1 VTLFPRSRS
10 PLSSIPGV
18 LKQRVLTAVPLAA
31 VLIAAVLHLPV
42 LPLAVLFGAVVL
54 LAAWEWS
61 QLLVVRP
68 IGVRLLYLLP
78 FLLAMPFLYYHC
90 DLGGTPVLARVQP
103 LLGAAC
109 LFWSVCVL
117 WIKGYPGSAVIWG
130 SLPGRALVGLLVL
143 LPAWLAVVFLLSF
156 PHGQWLMLFVVLLV
170 ACADIGAYF
179 FGSTWGRHKML
190 PAVSPAKSWEGF
202 WGGMLCCL
210 ALAVLVWWLLPIP
223 LLGLV
228 GILAIVMC
236 TALAGVVGDLVES
249 MVKRHSGVKD
259 SGCLLP
265 GHGGILDRVDSL
277 TAAAP
282 VFSLALIL
290 VEW

>member
-1 VTLFPRSRS
+1 
-10 PLSSIPGV
+10 V
-18 LKQRVLTAVPLAA
+18 LKQRVFTAVPLAA
-31 VLIAAVLHLPV
+31 VLIAAVLYLPV
-42 LPLAVLFGAVVL
+42 LALAVLFGLVVL

-61 QLLVVRP
+61 QLLVARQTP
-68 IGVRLLYLLP
+68 LRLLYLLP
-78 FLLAMPFLYYHC
+78 FLIAMPLLYHYC
-90 DLGGTPVLARVQP
+90 DLGGVPLRERVQP
-103 LLGAAC
+103 VLGTAC
-109 LFWSVCVL
+109 LFWSICFL

-130 SLPGRALVGLLVL
+130 SVPGRALVGLLVL

-156 PHGQWLMLFVVLLV
+156 PHGHWLMLFVVLLV

-179 FGSTWGRHKML
+179 FGTAWGRHKML

-202 WGGMLCCL
+202 WGGMLCCA
-210 ALAVLVWWLLPIP
+210 ALAALVWLLLPAQQ
-223 LLGLV
+223 LGLG

-249 MVKRHSGVKD
+249 MVKRHTGIKD
-259 SGCLLP
+259 SGSLLP
-265 GHGGILDRVDSL
+265 GHGGVLDRVDSL